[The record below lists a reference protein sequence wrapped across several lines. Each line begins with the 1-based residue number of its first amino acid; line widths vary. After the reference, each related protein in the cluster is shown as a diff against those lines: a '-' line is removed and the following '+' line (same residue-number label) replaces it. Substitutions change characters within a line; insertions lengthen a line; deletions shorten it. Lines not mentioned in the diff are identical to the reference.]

1 MKAFAGLL
9 ALILAIPLYAT
20 VLAPEPPDAQQD
32 NPRID
37 SIQLGPRPLFL
48 VNDMD
53 NSELKN
59 KLQSCSAGP
68 FSKTNFSIGH
78 RGAPLQFPEHTKE
91 SYEAAALMGAGII
104 ECDVTF
110 TKDRELVCRHSQC
123 DLHSSTN
130 ILSTDLAASCSVP
143 PQIEN
148 GVMLNANNI
157 KCCTSDITLAKF
169 KSLQGKMDAVN
180 KQATTLE
187 TYINATADW
196 RTELYAGKGT
206 LLSHRE
212 SIELFQTL
220 GVKMMP
226 ELKRPEVGMPFE
238 GTYSQTDY
246 ARQFIDDY
254 RQAGVNPRDV
264 WVQSFSKADLLYW
277 INNEPQFAQQA
288 VYLDAEFRQKNN
300 RDLSFFSG
308 LKDAGINIIAPPMF
322 MLLSLAED
330 GNIIPSDYARLAV
343 QAGLDIIPWTFERT
357 NTSDGTANDWY
368 YTDIQSAVNKDG
380 DKYEVL
386 HVLAQ
391 DVGIIGMFSD
401 WPATTTYYANCMGL
415 P

>member
-1 MKAFAGLL
+1 MKLFAGLL
-9 ALILAIPLYAT
+9 ALLLAKPLYAT

-32 NPRID
+32 NSGND

-48 VNDMD
+48 VEDMD
-53 NSELKN
+53 DSELKK

-68 FSKTNFSIGH
+68 FSKTDFSIGH

-148 GVMLNANNI
+148 GVLVNAKTI
-157 KCCTSDITLAKF
+157 KCCTSDITLAEF
-169 KSLQGKMDAVN
+169 KSLEGKMDAAN

-196 RTELYAGKGT
+196 RTGLYAGKGT

-212 SIELFQTL
+212 SIELFQWL

-246 ARQFIDDY
+246 ARQFINDY

-300 RDLSFFSG
+300 RDLSYFRG

-322 MLLSLAED
+322 MLVSLGANGD
-330 GNIIPSDYARLAV
+330 LMPSDYARFAR
-343 QAGLDIIPWTFERT
+343 QAGLEIIPWTFERT
-357 NTSDGTANDWY
+357 DTSDGTSNDWY
-368 YTDIQSAVNKDG
+368 YTDIQSAVTKDG

-391 DVGIIGMFSD
+391 DVGILGIFSD
-401 WPATTTYYANCMGL
+401 WPATTTYYANCMNL
-415 P
+415 R

>member
-1 MKAFAGLL
+1 
-9 ALILAIPLYAT
+9 
-20 VLAPEPPDAQQD
+20 
-32 NPRID
+32 
-37 SIQLGPRPLFL
+37 
-48 VNDMD
+48 
-53 NSELKN
+53 
-59 KLQSCSAGP
+59 
-68 FSKTNFSIGH
+68 
-78 RGAPLQFPEHTKE
+78 
-91 SYEAAALMGAGII
+91 MGAGII

-130 ILSTDLAASCSVP
+130 ILSTDLAARCSVP

-148 GVMLNANNI
+148 GALLNAKNI
-157 KCCTSDITLAKF
+157 KCCTSDITLAEF

-180 KQATTLE
+180 KQATTLDD
-187 TYINATADW
+187 YINATAGW

-212 SIELFQTL
+212 SIELFQSL

-226 ELKRPEVGMPFE
+226 ELKRPEVGMPFA

-246 ARQFIDDY
+246 ARQFINDY
-254 RQAGVNPRDV
+254 RQAGVNPGDV

-322 MLLSLAED
+322 MLVSLDANGD
-330 GNIIPSDYARLAV
+330 LIPSDYARFAR
-343 QAGLDIIPWTFERT
+343 QSGLDIIPWTFERT
-357 NTSDGTANDWY
+357 DTSDGTANDWY

-380 DKYEVL
+380 DKYELL

-391 DVGIIGMFSD
+391 DVGIVGIFSD
-401 WPATTTYYANCMGL
+401 WPATTTYYANCLGL
-415 P
+415 R